1 MPIYLKIEA
10 EAINGEAIA
19 KGFEKQI
26 AVESLQF
33 GASNNLDRTSQGW
46 SGGTVNI
53 SEITMSK
60 MLDESSTKL
69 FQSTCS
75 GKMHQSA
82 IISVVKQ
89 ATDEKTAN
97 SPYLTY
103 TLTDVYVT
111 SYSLSSGGDRPME
124 SFSLAFKKVT
134 IKYMTADNKGAL
146 TAKAPEVSW
155 DLQKNVG

>member
-1 MPIYLKIEA
+1 MPIYLKITGEDIA
-10 EAINGEAIA
+10 GEAVA

-26 AVESLQF
+26 AVDSLQF
-33 GASNNLDRTSQGW
+33 GASNSLDRTSQGW
-46 SGGTVNI
+46 SGGTVSV
-53 SEITMSK
+53 SEINMTK
-60 MLDESSTKL
+60 MLDEASTKL

-75 GKMHQSA
+75 GKMHKSA
-82 IISVVKQ
+82 LISVVKQ

-103 TLTDVYVT
+103 QLDDVYVVG
-111 SYSLSSGGDRPME
+111 YSLSSGGDRPME